1 MCNRTTNTDF
11 WQKAVCENFTTKELK
26 DETLMTF
33 SVFLFP
39 FVFVF
44 FCFELIPV
52 YSVLNPFFFLFSFFF
67 IVIVFVLFWD
77 FQQSL

>member
-1 MCNRTTNTDF
+1 M
-11 WQKAVCENFTTKELK
+11 CENFTTKGLK

-44 FCFELIPV
+44 FCLTSLQLKTLHTGKGEEPEI
-52 YSVLNPFFFLFSFFF
+52 F
-67 IVIVFVLFWD
+67 IKAGSMDDSISCPDVGH
-77 FQQSL
+77 

>member
-1 MCNRTTNTDF
+1 MCNRTNTDF
-11 WQKAVCENFTTKELK
+11 WQKTVCENFTTKGLK

-39 FVFVF
+39 FVF

-52 YSVLNPFFFLFSFFF
+52 YSVLKPFFFLFSFFF

>member
-1 MCNRTTNTDF
+1 MCNRTNTDF
-11 WQKAVCENFTTKELK
+11 WQKAVCENFITKGLK

-52 YSVLNPFFFLFSFFF
+52 YSVLKPFFFLFSFFF